1 MQMLQIDELLLLVA
15 LFALQV
21 LQFSLLLLPLIELAF
36 QLREV
41 ASWDLLKPRGIS
53 LETKLKAGN
62 FKAYLR
68 RH

>member
-36 QLREV
+36 QLRVV
-41 ASWDLLKPRGIS
+41 AS
-53 LETKLKAGN
+53 
-62 FKAYLR
+62 
-68 RH
+68 